1 MKTRV
6 RTRFTIR
13 KVGIKS
19 RLKVPLFLS
28 RVHCG
33 FPSPATDY
41 LENVLDLNELC
52 IVHPDDTYFVR
63 VEGNSMV
70 NPNARLNSRI
80 DDGDILV
87 VDCLVEPVDG
97 QIIVACVN
105 DGYVVRRMKRVG
117 EMLLLKADNPG
128 YEPIYMHPGDP
139 GEDSF
144 VFGTVT
150 WVFYKPSVLT

>member
-1 MKTRV
+1 
-6 RTRFTIR
+6 
-13 KVGIKS
+13 
-19 RLKVPLFLS
+19 
-28 RVHCG
+28 
-33 FPSPATDY
+33 

-70 NPNARLNSRI
+70 NPRARLNSRI

-87 VDCLVEPVDG
+87 IDCLVEPVDG
-97 QIIVACVN
+97 QVIVAFVN

-117 EMLLLKADNPG
+117 EMLLLKADNPH

-144 VFGTVT
+144 VFGAVT
-150 WVFYKPSVLT
+150 WVFFKPTVLP